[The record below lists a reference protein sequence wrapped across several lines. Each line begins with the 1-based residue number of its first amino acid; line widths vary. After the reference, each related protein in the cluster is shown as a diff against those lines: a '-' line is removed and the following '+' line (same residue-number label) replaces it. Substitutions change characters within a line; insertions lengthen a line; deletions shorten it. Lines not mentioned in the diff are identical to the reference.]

1 MENDEA
7 KLSVI
12 LLLDFLKAFDRADN
26 STLLLKAK
34 AMGMDILVSNC
45 AFVFSDVFF
54 APFMSSTGFY
64 YFF

>member
-12 LLLDFLKAFDRADN
+12 LLLDFQKAFDRADN

-54 APFMSSTGFY
+54 AQACSTGFY